1 MGLKEN
7 LIQNKKDNE
16 EVKFYIS
23 EYQSS
28 LSYRLGENDA
38 PSQDVD
44 WSGFFDPYIKL
55 YSDLKLKL
63 DNGSSENPLI
73 DRKITEDISQSV
85 STIQQSMENIAS
97 NTEVWN
103 NMVQISG
110 IMGGL
115 DMMGTPV
122 SRFIALSIL
131 NDDLKGK
138 IDIETIDNDINN
150 LAWVIYDENG
160 RFVERLLVNKI
171 NILSET
177 QDMFIT
183 IPDTSKENQEFK
195 QTNPEIFE
203 QKPTKNPSDPG
214 VLTGGVTETYRVK
227 DKDGQVKLTAKDL
240 SGNMVQDFY
249 EIDRETIGKSLA
261 FTLTM
266 DKISAGLLGA
276 YQSSDQVIAFN
287 NNVLAEVTDFYL
299 KPGTA
304 LKDNQKDKFQKDYQK
319 WYLEKEIG
327 KEFPTGEPR
336 LKTPEVSEEVTEE
349 QMPDGQEEVQVEEQI
364 QS

>member
-1 MGLKEN
+1 MGLKEQ
-7 LIQNKKDNE
+7 LIKNKEDNE

-28 LSYRLGENDA
+28 LSYRLGENDT

-44 WSGFFDPYIKL
+44 WSRFFDPYIKL

-63 DNGSSENPLI
+63 DNGSSENPLR
-73 DRKITEDISQSV
+73 DRKITDDILQSV

-97 NTEVWN
+97 NTEIWG
-103 NMVQISG
+103 NMVQISS

-115 DMMGTPV
+115 DMMSTPV

-138 IDIETIDNDINN
+138 IDLEAVDGDINN
-150 LAWVIYDENG
+150 LAWLIYDENG
-160 RFVERLLVNKI
+160 IFVERLLVNKI
-171 NILSET
+171 NTLSET

-203 QKPTKNPSDPG
+203 QKPTSSPEEPG
-214 VLTGGVTETYRVK
+214 ILTGGVTETYRVK
-227 DKDGQVKLTAKDL
+227 DKTGKVKLTSKDI
-240 SGNMVQDFY
+240 SSNMVQDFY

-266 DKISAGLLGA
+266 DKISAGLIGA

-287 NNVLAEVTDFYL
+287 NNILAEVTNFYL
-299 KPGTA
+299 KPGIA

-327 KEFPTGEPR
+327 KEFPSGEPR
-336 LKTPEVSEEVTEE
+336 LKEQPKEEIVEEEVVE
-349 QMPDGQEEVQVEEQI
+349 EEVV
-364 QS
+364 S